1 MASKRKRKSLGSSP
15 AEHAA
20 AGQAAYARIADAAD
34 RVRRLSKQGDC
45 GRAFFAYGDLE
56 RAYGEAH
63 AHAMSGGRVTN
74 PVGEV
79 MGAQAAFSR
88 ACVAGRH
95 PRFARG
101 SQSPDQTIVTAPPEL
116 RGKRRRRKR

>member
-1 MASKRKRKSLGSSP
+1 VARKRNLGSSTT
-15 AEHAA
+15 EQ
-20 AGQAAYARIADAAD
+20 AGQAVYARIIDSAD
-34 RVRRLSKQGDC
+34 RVRTLAKQGSC
-45 GRAFFAYGDLE
+45 GAAFLAYGDLE

-63 AHAMSGGRVTN
+63 ARVASGARMKN

-79 MGAQAAFSR
+79 IGAQAAFSR

-101 SQSPDQTIVTAPPEL
+101 SQSPEL
-116 RGKRRRRKR
+116 RGKRRSRKR